1 MLNYLLIMI
10 FVKIEVKYN
19 MNFIS
24 TTPISLMVTREENE
38 HSPAVDN
45 RGIDECNYVILN
57 RLVMPLL

>member
-24 TTPISLMVTREENE
+24 TTPISLKETEKKMNTHQQWTIEALMN
-38 HSPAVDN
+38 
-45 RGIDECNYVILN
+45 VI
-57 RLVMPLL
+57 M